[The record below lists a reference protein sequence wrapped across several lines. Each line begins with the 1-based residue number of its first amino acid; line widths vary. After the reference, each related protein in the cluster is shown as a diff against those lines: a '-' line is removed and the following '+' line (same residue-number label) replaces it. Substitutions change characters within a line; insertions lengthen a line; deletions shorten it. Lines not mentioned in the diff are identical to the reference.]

1 MRKAWSSFPSAIF
14 DFSSFIRK
22 WFWNHY
28 SLVYFNRFLTFKKE
42 CVMSFYSNALKNWN
56 LRFFFGR
63 PSAGLWPAEKKIDR
77 RTGRV
82 QLNCQK
88 LLQTYLVHLMAFF
101 CGPDVLLCQ
110 KFSRGGLRPKK
121 FSRGGLWYDWIQLST
136 CMIDDDFVKDNVPRH
151 LHSEQ

>member
-1 MRKAWSSFPSAIF
+1 MRKAWTSFPSAMF
-14 DFSSFIRK
+14 DLLPPPLTILRNDQGLVSFP
-22 WFWNHY
+22 
-28 SLVYFNRFLTFKKE
+28 LVPFLMGHLLFYFNRFLTFKKE
-42 CVMSFYSNALKNWN
+42 CVMSFYINALKNWN

-63 PSAGLWPAEKKIDR
+63 PKAGRKKIDR

-101 CGPDVLLCQ
+101 CRPDVLLCQ
-110 KFSRGGLRPKK
+110 KFSSGGLRPKK

-136 CMIDDDFVKDNVPRH
+136 CMLISIIF
-151 LHSEQ
+151 

>member
-28 SLVYFNRFLTFKKE
+28 SLVYFDRFLIFKKE
-42 CVMSFYSNALKNWN
+42 CLMSFNTLKNWN

-63 PSAGLWPAEKKIDR
+63 PLAGRGDR

-101 CGPDVLLCQ
+101 CRPDVLLCQ
-110 KFSRGGLRPKK
+110 KFSRGGVRCKK

-136 CMIDDDFVKDNVPRH
+136 CMGP
-151 LHSEQ
+151 LHRFENCCCFAGKEI